1 MKGIKLAGGSGSRLK
16 PTTDAISK
24 QLIPIYDKPMVY
36 YPLSV
41 LMLSEIKEILIIST
55 KEDIPLFKKLL
66 GDGSNYG
73 LSIEYKVQE
82 KPNGIAEAFIIGSSF
97 IKDDSVCLILGD
109 NIFYGE
115 NFTPK
120 LIEAASIK
128 NGAIVFSYLVNNPE
142 DFGVIEFDENKN
154 VINIEEKP
162 KKPKSNYAVTGLYYY
177 DNQVIEIAKSLE
189 PSKRGELEI
198 SDLNNVYLE
207 KKQLK
212 SIQLSRGFAWLD
224 SGTYDSMLQA
234 SQFIETIEKRQGIK
248 VACLEEIA
256 FNKGWIDKTK
266 LLHQAKKLE
275 QTSYGKYLEKLIE

>member
-1 MKGIKLAGGSGSRLK
+1 MKGIILAGGSGSRLK